1 MVNQII
7 CRCKCK
13 PKLEFHH
20 SNYKGYIVGLTVI
33 HNSFDGRE
41 AVEWAND
48 ILKESD
54 REKPVFSPPK
64 FQFTESVFLL
74 CQVQLIRNSEMK
86 VFL

>member
-1 MVNQII
+1 MLKDNINHVCPVNDDDYHLLETEYDMVNQII

-54 REKPVFSPPK
+54 KNK
-64 FQFTESVFLL
+64 
-74 CQVQLIRNSEMK
+74 
-86 VFL
+86 